1 MDRLLST
8 AEAAEYLSTS
18 IRSIDRWI
26 EAGRLTPQFVGRRKR
41 FRTSALDAL
50 VTSSAPARPM
60 KFGRAIAAAE

>member
-26 EAGRLTPQFVGRRKR
+26 AAGRLHPQFVGRRKR
-41 FRTSALDAL
+41 FRTSALDAM
-50 VTSSAPARPM
+50 VTSAPGPRRSM
-60 KFGRAIAAAE
+60 FGRALAAE

>member
-26 EAGRLTPQFVGRRKR
+26 AAGRLRPQFVGGRKR

-50 VTSSAPARPM
+50 VTTTAPVRSAH
-60 KFGRAIAAAE
+60 FGRALAAE

>member
-18 IRSIDRWI
+18 VRSIDRWI
-26 EAGRLTPQFVGRRKR
+26 AAGRLSPQFVGRRKR

-50 VTSSAPARPM
+50 VTTTAPARRPM
-60 KFGRAIAAAE
+60 FGPAVAAE